1 LVSRDNTRLFLL
13 HGSRDDDLLSALP
26 GSATTTK
33 SEHNGWNAQ
42 EHQANGAGNEATESL
57 YESMQE
63 RHHMLVPFF
72 SLLVLLMTRTR
83 FSKANGDEGLLIDL
97 EALSETVFQKP
108 DTRDPVL

>member
-1 LVSRDNTRLFLL
+1 
-13 HGSRDDDLLSALP
+13 
-26 GSATTTK
+26 
-33 SEHNGWNAQ
+33 
-42 EHQANGAGNEATESL
+42 
-57 YESMQE
+57 
-63 RHHMLVPFF
+63 MLVPFF